1 MFTSIADKHAP
12 LRTRKVRS
20 KHTSWLTNEIKK
32 QMNHRD
38 YLKQKATKTKSRH
51 FYEAYKIAR
60 NKTNKMVEKAK
71 SRNFQHTINNN
82 SNDPKQ
88 LWKGVSLIRGKR

>member
-1 MFTSIADKHAP
+1 MWETWKNVFTSITDKHAP

-20 KHTSWLTNEIKK
+20 KHTPWLTNEIKK
-32 QMNHRD
+32 QINHRD
-38 YLKQKATKTKSRH
+38 CLKQLRQLRQKSRH

-71 SRNFQHTINNN
+71 SRHFLTYY
-82 SNDPKQ
+82 K
-88 LWKGVSLIRGKR
+88 